1 MILHNDRKLQR
12 LQQAILQV
20 AAYADIFD
28 YPLTLKEIHRYCRIK
43 TTFQDI
49 NDEIHRSGLLNQIG
63 DFYPLY
69 GREALIGQ
77 RLRREQISARLW
89 PEAIRYG
96 KLIAQLPFIRMV
108 AVTGSLAVN
117 NTEDP
122 ADIDYL
128 IVTDPG
134 HLWTGR
140 ALILAIGRLAEREG
154 LTLCP
159 NYLITTRGLEF
170 KDRNIY
176 VAHELAQMVPISGMP
191 VYDEIRRRND
201 WVAGFLPNADG
212 PPPGLGL
219 NGSAAQSSWLKPI
232 LETILRRMPP
242 GAWFERWEMERKI
255 RRLSQDQAFSAES
268 RFSADVCKG
277 HDHGHQLRTQKLLE
291 EKASELFRTVM
302 EEQR

>member
-28 YPLTLKEIHRYCRIK
+28 YPLTLKELHRYCRIK
-43 TTFQDI
+43 ATFQDI
-49 NDEIHRSGLLNQIG
+49 NDEIHRSGLLNHIG
-63 DFYPLY
+63 DYYPLH
-69 GREALIGQ
+69 GREALIDQ

-89 PEAIRYG
+89 PDAIRYG

-140 ALILAIGRLAEREG
+140 ALTLALARLAEREG

-159 NYLITTRGLEF
+159 NYLITTHGLEF

-201 WVAGFLPNADG
+201 WVAELLPNADG
-212 PPPGLGL
+212 PPHGLGL
-219 NGSAAQSSWLKPI
+219 NGSAGHTSWLKPV
-232 LETILRRMPP
+232 LETILRMPP

-268 RFSADVCKG
+268 QFSADVCKG

-291 EKASELFRTVM
+291 EKAFELFLTAM